1 MNGFAEEVVLAEG
14 VKPGFDV
21 DAACP
26 KRGADD
32 VEGFLDAVEGGK
44 SVFAGEVFGVVDS
57 GATLFDSGVA
67 GLEAVA
73 GFPESVSDSD
83 DLVLENVL
91 AKMLAVAESPC
102 VRLAAGE
109 SVSSSSSSALRLLLD
124 LGVSLVPKSF
134 VGDLGIDSGAAFI
147 CDAWGAVPVP
157 AWLKSFSPKGFTFF
171 GDGTSFSVTPSSSRD
186 LRFCRR
192 SPPVG
197 APMVSRTRI

>member
-1 MNGFAEEVVLAEG
+1 MNWEKKFVPPPPEPNLGTANGEAVAASPLLFSGSFGVNGFAGEVVLAEG

-91 AKMLAVAESPC
+91 AKMSAVAESPC

-109 SVSSSSSSALRLLLD
+109 SV
-124 LGVSLVPKSF
+124 
-134 VGDLGIDSGAAFI
+134 
-147 CDAWGAVPVP
+147 
-157 AWLKSFSPKGFTFF
+157 
-171 GDGTSFSVTPSSSRD
+171 
-186 LRFCRR
+186 
-192 SPPVG
+192 
-197 APMVSRTRI
+197 